1 MGHSTVGLRVTT
13 SSGLSYGDP
22 SEDLV
27 YQLMLQVHAG
37 EESFFIIERLAD
49 TTGQTYVQVLRD
61 VDRTFVVE
69 QRDGS
74 GASHRSRAVV
84 KMATAYSLLIDWAFH
99 ELDVM
104 PARGR

>member
-1 MGHSTVGLRVTT
+1 MGRLSAGLRVTT
-13 SSGLSYGDP
+13 SRGLTYDDP

-69 QRDGS
+69 QRAGS
-74 GASHRSRAVV
+74 GASHRSRTAI
-84 KMATAYSLLIDWAFH
+84 KMTTAYSLLIDWAFH

-104 PARGR
+104 PASGR